1 MLKKLGFNISKTVNG
16 FKKYIRW
23 QRQSAIY
30 EYEQLN
36 NSSYSL
42 RIDEIERYMSLRKLL
57 IYDNR
62 FFSCL
67 DGLEKDTLETMVKQ
81 DKMSNFGNWAFDKI
95 YTKWVS
101 VFFGKKSINGELDKQ
116 ELAVVL
122 QKIRESRC
130 LSVAELARE
139 MDVSR
144 KTIFLIEKGQ
154 RFPSLV
160 YIFKFSKICEVG
172 IDDIIE
178 MCSSD

>member
-16 FKKYIRW
+16 FKRYIRW
-23 QRQSAIY
+23 QRQTAIY
-30 EYEQLN
+30 EYERLD
-36 NSSYSL
+36 NSTYSL

-67 DGLEKDTLETMVKQ
+67 SGLEKDTLATMAKQ
-81 DKMSNFGNWAFDKI
+81 NNMSNFGDWVFGKI
-95 YTKWVS
+95 YTKWLS

-116 ELAVVL
+116 ELAVAL

-160 YIFKFSKICEVG
+160 YVFKFSEICEIG
-172 IDDIIE
+172 IDNIME
-178 MCSSD
+178 MCRSD

>member
-30 EYEQLN
+30 EYEQLDK
-36 NSSYSL
+36 STYPL
-42 RIDEIERYMSLRKLL
+42 RIDEIERHMSLRRLL

-67 DGLEKDTLETMVKQ
+67 SGLEKDTLATMAKQ
-81 DKMSNFGNWAFDKI
+81 NNMNNFGNWIFGKM
-95 YTKWVS
+95 YTKWLS
-101 VFFGKKSINGELDKQ
+101 VFFGKNSIYRELDKQ

-122 QKIRESRC
+122 QKIRECRC
-130 LSVAELARE
+130 LSIAELARE
-139 MDVSR
+139 MDISR

-154 RFPSLV
+154 RLPSLI
-160 YIFKFSKICEVG
+160 YIHKFSEICEIG
-172 IDDIIE
+172 IDDIVE